1 MKKKSEFGALF
12 AASLNIGDIVKWSKW
27 DTSEDSWA
35 ACYGVV
41 ISVKNEIRMNRMVS
55 ISRVIPLLPPTT
67 ELEFFTISLKL
78 ISPSKPP
85 IVLH

>member
-1 MKKKSEFGALF
+1 MDKKNEFGGLF
-12 AASLNIGDIVKWSKW
+12 AASLNVGDIVKWSKW
-27 DTSEDSWA
+27 DTAEDNWSS
-35 ACYGVV
+35 CYGIIVS
-41 ISVKNEIRMNRMVS
+41 IKNEIRMNRLVS

-85 IVLH
+85 NVIH